1 MKLQLP
7 HTLAV
12 RHAEG
17 PWETDGGG
25 LWEWSTEER
34 WEGLRGSVP
43 LVTTVISC
51 SMKQWQ
57 GVGMPQLHMCVFPL
71 LGTWMTA
78 IGSGHEKI
86 SRNHC
91 LKEMQQFNSSGR
103 SQQPLGLAR
112 KALHHTDLSACP
124 RFVPLLSNLVD
135 LRTLRTNCPCN
146 FASAS
151 TSAYRDTS
159 SISFYSSSKF
169 LVKAHLLES
178 QPSSR

>member
-124 RFVPLLSNLVD
+124 CFMPLLSNLVD
-135 LRTLRTNCPCN
+135 LRTLRTQPLQLCL
-146 FASAS
+146 
-151 TSAYRDTS
+151 
-159 SISFYSSSKF
+159 SFY
-169 LVKAHLLES
+169 LCLQRH
-178 QPSSR
+178 